1 MSQLQPVRAGHC
13 LPLHLA
19 SLFCFELWVLY
30 RSLNLACLGR
40 LQKIPAPGVSPKDSD
55 GLRHSRSH
63 RHHRLQAKEWDG
75 NQGNGI
81 PLPSFSATRVIE
93 NQQIHNK
100 STRLIRSLFSNNVNH
115 DTCFKTM
122 LILSDWFSFNAFN
135 YSHPIRQR
143 VMSCPACWLVDSFNP
158 VNDDSIGRHHGY
170 PVRIHEKE
178 ARAANAARK
187 TRANAC
193 VTPVDCCFEGV
204 FSWILQ
210 FAVFQHVSP
219 SLNGNLV
226 AACLLCSWG
235 EWSPPK
241 KWYIYISRSTWIK
254 VKGFLRTH
262 SAQSM
267 KNLHE
272 FAAISL
278 CGFPW

>member
-1 MSQLQPVRAGHC
+1 
-13 LPLHLA
+13 
-19 SLFCFELWVLY
+19 
-30 RSLNLACLGR
+30 
-40 LQKIPAPGVSPKDSD
+40 
-55 GLRHSRSH
+55 
-63 RHHRLQAKEWDG
+63 
-75 NQGNGI
+75 
-81 PLPSFSATRVIE
+81 
-93 NQQIHNK
+93 
-100 STRLIRSLFSNNVNH
+100 LFSNNVNH